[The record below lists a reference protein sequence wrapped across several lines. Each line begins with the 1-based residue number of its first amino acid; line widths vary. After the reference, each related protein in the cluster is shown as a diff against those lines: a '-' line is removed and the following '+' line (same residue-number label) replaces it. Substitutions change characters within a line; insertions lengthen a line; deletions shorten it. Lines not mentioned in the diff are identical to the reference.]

1 MFAPNTMSSPS
12 DFRRA
17 ALSPVSVLVVSLL
30 LGATLRPADAQD
42 VFSPPADRAR
52 FLAIEATDAVEIDGI
67 LDEAFWQRAEPI
79 TEFIQKD
86 PDQGAP
92 MSYETI
98 VRVAYDAEAL
108 YIGAVNFQPAD
119 TLRLQNLR
127 RDFDYGENDLFG
139 IVIDGFLDERNA
151 VTFQVSPYGSQRDM
165 EVIDSSEF
173 NPDWNVRWTVKT
185 QIEDDR
191 WIVEMAIPWR
201 NLRYPVDADKL
212 GVIFARNI
220 RHLNERTS
228 LPATPRAFT
237 IYRMAYEGE
246 LVGIETPPP
255 STNVQFNPYVL
266 AEELD
271 DTLGDSESNQEVG
284 GEIKWA
290 ISQSTVLDLTVNTD
304 FAQAD
309 VDRQVVNLNRF
320 SVFFP
325 EKRQFFLENANLFN
339 PSVTNWIRPFFSRR
353 IGLDD
358 AGNPI
363 PIDGGARLTHRSSTP
378 GTRRTRDAATGT
390 GTEPGS
396 EVWCGAVLEKRVRT
410 EPAGRHAD
418 LATGR
423 GARPERH
430 QPHLRTRISPIR
442 STASGGP
449 ASRSASRQCF
459 RHRATMNS
467 AMGVGGQLW
476 MFYENNWL
484 YAGLVEYYNKDYE
497 PGVGL
502 EILDDNYVMHSP
514 AVNLDLRP
522 EWLPESVRSFNPGFE
537 AYIFQS
543 SDNGDT
549 LFGYTNI
556 RPLSVQFQT
565 GAEAHLFVEPN
576 WQRLEEP
583 FFPIGIE
590 IAPGSYDYTRYG
602 FDVESDQ
609 SAALGGELRV
619 ESGKYFD
626 GDLTAYSVE
635 GRFAPSPHFEVS
647 LDFEFNQIRNLGVDS
662 VDEDTRLYGINLLWA
677 PNPQLQFSTFYQWN
691 SVNDRGVWNARMSWE
706 YRPLSYLYL
715 VYNEDEI
722 GDDNPFAA
730 RSREQFIAKLTYL
743 FEV

>member
-1 MFAPNTMSSPS
+1 MASKTVNRLS

-17 ALSPVSVLVVSLL
+17 ALSPAFVLIVSFA
-30 LGATLRPADAQD
+30 LGAATKPAAAQD

-52 FLAIEATDAVEIDGI
+52 FLAVNASGAVEVDGK

-92 MSYETI
+92 SSYETI
-98 VRVAYDAEAL
+98 VRVAYDEDAL
-108 YIGAVNFQPAD
+108 YIGAICNQPAD
-119 TLRLQNLR
+119 SLRVQNLQ
-127 RDFDYGENDLFG
+127 RDFSYDDNDLFG
-139 IVIDGFLDERNA
+139 IVIDGFLDQRNA
-151 VTFQVSPYGSQRDM
+151 ATFQTTPYGSQRDM

-185 QIEDDR
+185 RIEEDH
-191 WIVEMAIPWR
+191 WTAEMAIPWR
-201 NLRYPVDADKL
+201 NLRYPADADKL

-228 LPATPRAFT
+228 VPATPRVFT

-255 STNVQFNPYVL
+255 STNIQINPYVL
-266 AEELD
+266 AESLD
-271 DTLGDSESNQEVG
+271 DTLADSVSNQDVG

-309 VDRQVVNLNRF
+309 VDRQQVNLNRF

-325 EKRQFFLENANLFN
+325 ERRQFFLENANLFN

-363 PIDGGARLTHRSSTP
+363 PIDGGVRLTHRSFSQEL
-378 GTRRTRDAATGT
+378 GLLAMQQQALGLSREARFGVLRYSRNV
-390 GTEPGS
+390 S
-396 EVWCGAVLEKRVRT
+396 EQSRLGGMLTWRQDEALNQNGFTLPENQNFTYTVDGFW
-410 EPAGRHAD
+410 
-418 LATGR
+418 
-423 GARPERH
+423 RPS
-430 QPHLRTRISPIR
+430 QSFGIQAML
-442 STASGGP
+442 
-449 ASRSASRQCF
+449 SAS
-459 RHRATMNS
+459 S
-467 AMGVGGQLW
+467 DDELGDGLGGQLW
-476 MFYENNWL
+476 VYYENNWL

-522 EWLPESVRSFNPGFE
+522 EWLPESVRSFKPGFT

-556 RPLSVQFQT
+556 QPIAVEFQS
-565 GAEAHLFVEPN
+565 GAEAQLFVEPN
-576 WQRLEEP
+576 WQRLEDP

-602 FDVESDQ
+602 MDLESDQ
-609 SAALGGELRV
+609 SAAYGAGLRV
-619 ESGKYFD
+619 ESGRYFD
-626 GDLTAYSVE
+626 GDLTTYSVE
-635 GRFAPSPHFEVS
+635 GRFAPSPHFELS
-647 LDFEFNQIRNLGVDS
+647 LDFEFNQIRDLGVNS
-662 VDEDTRLYGINLLWA
+662 VNEDTRLYGVNLLWA
-677 PNPQLQFSTFYQWN
+677 PSPQLQLSTFYQWN
-691 SVNDRGVWNARMSWE
+691 SVNDRGVWNARVSWE

-715 VYNEDEI
+715 VYNQDEI
-722 GDDNPFAA
+722 GDSNPFSA
-730 RSREQFIAKLTYL
+730 RSRQQFIAKLTYL